1 MCKGLKTFLSIFFI
15 LFLSLKVDGQTMTTS
30 FVDPCTK
37 SVTTFTIPIQGGTV
51 IYFYG
56 QSRTFTAADVA
67 SGEFAN
73 WINQVYSDYRK
84 ISPCSVQSTNVIRN
98 QITSQVIGNVISSIA
113 GAIASEAAG
122 NLVIDKPKSSDNSKN
137 KSKNESRNN
146 PNSNSASTSGN
157 IGSSGSSNGVSGGNQ
172 NNSQN
177 SQNNNNPV
185 GGGVSSSSSST
196 QTGSQNSQQT
206 SSTSDSKDKNSETS
220 EVAATTQMNVDARN
234 DKGGGNGGSKSVRN
248 NPIVVSSDL
257 TSAQNLD
264 KSFTGI
270 INVGMSQSSMTG
282 TASWGV
288 TSMVWFNLK
297 QFALNGRYTKI
308 HFSNNGKLK
317 WVHNI
322 NATALYSYGNYMG
335 FIGYSAI
342 LNAGKFGV
350 TGMNV
355 SGMITKVTGEK
366 NLFISPSV
374 TAFYT
379 KPFKAGNKLTISPE
393 LYIISTPLVYSSFD
407 KVTVSDRTF
416 SGFLGSGFDYQLT
429 RRFKVNLNY
438 KANLSTNPEFPILS
452 FFLIG
457 SKINL

>member
-1 MCKGLKTFLSIFFI
+1 MCKRLRTFLSIFFI
-15 LFLSLKVDGQTMTTS
+15 LFLSSKVEGQVMTTS
-30 FVDPCTK
+30 FTDPCTK
-37 SVTTFTIPIQGGTV
+37 AVTNFTIPLQGGTV

-67 SGEFAN
+67 SGEFTN
-73 WINQVYSDYRK
+73 WTNQVYGEYRK
-84 ISPCSVQSTNVIRN
+84 VSPCSVQSTNVIRN
-98 QITSQVIGNVISSIA
+98 QITSQVIGNVISSVV
-113 GAIASEAAG
+113 GALASETSG
-122 NLVIDKPKSSDNSKN
+122 NLVTDNSKSSDSKKTKKNNENS
-137 KSKNESRNN
+137 NN
-146 PNSNSASTSGN
+146 SNISPSSNSGNSGNVGSTGGLGGSSSNNSSGDKNSNSSNGGGGNSTS
-157 IGSSGSSNGVSGGNQ
+157 STSQGGNQ
-172 NNSQN
+172 NNQGEN
-177 SQNNNNPV
+177 
-185 GGGVSSSSSST
+185 SST
-196 QTGSQNSQQT
+196 NSKNQN
-206 SSTSDSKDKNSETS
+206 E
-220 EVAATTQMNVDARN
+220 EVAVTTQMNVDSKN
-234 DKGGGNGGSKSVRN
+234 EKGGSNGGSKATRN
-248 NPIVVSSDL
+248 NPVVVSSDL

-282 TASWGV
+282 ASSWGI
-288 TSMVWFNLK
+288 TSMVWFNFK

-317 WVHNI
+317 WIHNI
-322 NATALYSYGNYMG
+322 NLTGLYTYGNYMG
-335 FIGYSAI
+335 FVGYSAI
-342 LNAGKFGV
+342 LNAGKYGV

-355 SGMITKVTGEK
+355 SGMITKVTDDN
-366 NLFISPSV
+366 NLFISPSI

-379 KPFKAGNKLTISPE
+379 RPFKSGKRLIISPE
-393 LYIISTPLVYSSFD
+393 LYIISTPLVYSSVD

-429 RRFKVNLNY
+429 RRFKINVNY